1 MELPNALDF
10 TQIRERSLKA
20 QRTRVKLDPTNNQ
33 SAFNSNSLIQFRL
46 PANVQNTYMDWS
58 NEWSLQFKF
67 ELKNIYTF
75 AGVVTET
82 SLNLDK
88 AGISSIIKKVTFRQA
103 GQVLSEIN
111 DYGVLACIMKDLQVS
126 QTHAGNTGALLEGTT
141 VTAIGQQLD
150 STKTAQNVYTNWEG
164 TFSIPLSYNCFA
176 NSNKMIPLFGL
187 APIEIDIELY
197 PAYKVGGWNGK
208 RDNATP
214 SLVIPDTAFEL
225 RDVMLTGYY
234 VELSPNAQALIA
246 QSVNNQYQISS
257 NNWRVSNVVIEA
269 DATSVNEI
277 IPINV
282 SSLERVLISHRK
294 IVNETS
300 TTSTTAFTPCSLGNR
315 YYPLLEQYQVFIN
328 GQPFPERPV
337 KMTGK
342 LAEAMTEL
350 LMTEHR
356 LNDTNY
362 SSNSFLA
369 DNQSSNSLY
378 TVDNVYR
385 LEHDGATGLNT
396 GIGSFLIGC
405 NFSTLNV
412 GISDSVFGGVSTIG
426 SIVNYR
432 GSYGAG
438 GIGSQTE
445 LTFASEYECVLHL
458 DMNSTGVFVLNQ

>member
-33 SAFNSNSLIQFRL
+33 SAFESNSLIQFRL
-46 PANVQNTYMDWS
+46 PENVQNTYMDWS

-67 ELKNIYTF
+67 VLNDIF
-75 AGVVTET
+75 SLAGSASET
-82 SLNLDK
+82 TLNLDK
-88 AGISSIIKKVTFRQA
+88 AGVSSIIKKVVFRQA

-141 VTAIGQQLD
+141 LTAIGQQLS
-150 STKTAQNVYTNWEG
+150 STKTDANVYTKWEG
-164 TFSIPLSYNCFA
+164 TFCILLSYNCFG

-208 RDNATP
+208 RGNLRP
-214 SLVIPDTAFEL
+214 SLVIPDSAFEL

-234 VELSPNAQALIA
+234 VELSPNAQALIS

-257 NNWRVSNVVIEA
+257 NNWRVSNVVIEK

-300 TTSTTAFTPCSLGNR
+300 TTTNAIFTPCSLGNR

-337 KMTGK
+337 KMNGN

-350 LMTEHR
+350 LMSEHR

-369 DNQSSNSLY
+369 NKQSDNGLKIS
-378 TVDNVYR
+378 DDAYR
-385 LEHDGATGLNT
+385 LPHDEATGLNI
-396 GIGSFLIGC
+396 GVGSFLIGT

-412 GISDSVFGGVSTIG
+412 GISDAVFGGVSTVG

-445 LTFASEYECVLHL
+445 LTFCSEYEVVLHL
-458 DMNSTGVFVLNQ
+458 DMNSTGVFQINQ

>member
-33 SAFNSNSLIQFRL
+33 TAFNSNSLIQFRL

-75 AGVVTET
+75 ASVVTET

-88 AGISSIIKKVTFRQA
+88 AGISSIIKKVSFRQA

-141 VTAIGQQLD
+141 LTALGQQLS
-150 STKTAQNVYTNWEG
+150 STKSAQNVYTNYEG

-214 SLVIPDTAFEL
+214 SLVIPDSAFEL

-234 VELSPNAQALIA
+234 VELSPSAQALIA

-257 NNWRVSNVVIEA
+257 NNWRVSNVTIEA
-269 DATSVNEI
+269 GATSVNEI

-300 TTSTTAFTPCSLGNR
+300 TTDNTDFTPCSLGNR

-356 LNDTNY
+356 LSDTNY
-362 SSNSFLA
+362 SSNSFRA
-369 DNQSSNSLY
+369 SDVATNSLL
-378 TVDNVYR
+378 TIDNIYNIP
-385 LEHDGATGLNT
+385 HDEATGISG

-412 GISDSVFGGVSTIG
+412 GISDAVFGGISTIG

-432 GSYGAG
+432 GSYTAG
-438 GIGSQTE
+438 GIGSQTQ
-445 LTFASEYECVLHL
+445 LTFCSEYEVVLHL
-458 DMNSTGVFVLNQ
+458 DMNSTGVFVINQ

>member
-1 MELPNALDF
+1 
-10 TQIRERSLKA
+10 
-20 QRTRVKLDPTNNQ
+20 
-33 SAFNSNSLIQFRL
+33 
-46 PANVQNTYMDWS
+46 
-58 NEWSLQFKF
+58 
-67 ELKNIYTF
+67 
-75 AGVVTET
+75 
-82 SLNLDK
+82 
-88 AGISSIIKKVTFRQA
+88 
-103 GQVLSEIN
+103 
-111 DYGVLACIMKDLQVS
+111 
-126 QTHAGNTGALLEGTT
+126 LLEGTT
-141 VTAIGQQLD
+141 LTAIGKQLE
-150 STKTAQNVYTNWEG
+150 STKTAVNVNTNYEG

-197 PAYKVGGWNGK
+197 PAYKIGSWNVKDGNDK
-208 RDNATP
+208 PATPIPDNAVK
-214 SLVIPDTAFEL
+214 LK
-225 RDVMLTGYY
+225 DVMLTGYY
-234 VELSPNAQALIA
+234 VELSPNAQSLIA

-257 NNWRVSNVVIEA
+257 NNWRVSNVTIEPN
-269 DATSVNEI
+269 ATSVNEI

-294 IVNETS
+294 ISDVS
-300 TTSTTAFTPCSLGNR
+300 TTTGTAVYTPASLGNR

-337 KMTGK
+337 KMNGK

-362 SSNSFLA
+362 SSNSFMASDVGGDTLRIV
-369 DNQSSNSLY
+369 DGNYSLI
-378 TVDNVYR
+378 
-385 LEHDGATGLNT
+385 HDDATGLSG

-412 GISDSVFGGVSTIG
+412 GISDAVFGGISTIG

-432 GSYGAG
+432 GTYSAG

-445 LTFASEYECVLHL
+445 ITFCSEYECVLHL
-458 DMNSTGVFVLNQ
+458 NMNESGVFQINQ

>member
-33 SAFNSNSLIQFRL
+33 SAFDSNSLIQFRL

-88 AGISSIIKKVTFRQA
+88 AGISSIIKKVSFRQA

-111 DYGVLACIMKDLQVS
+111 DYGILACIMKDLQVS

-214 SLVIPDTAFEL
+214 SLVIPDSAFQL
-225 RDVMLTGYY
+225 KDVMLTGYY
-234 VELSPNAQALIA
+234 VELSPSAQALIA

-257 NNWRVSNVVIEA
+257 NNWRVSNVTIEA
-269 DATSVNEI
+269 GATSVNEI

-294 IVNETS
+294 IVDSTS
-300 TTSTTAFTPCSLGNR
+300 TTDTTDFTPCSLGNR

-337 KMTGK
+337 KMTGT
-342 LAEAMTEL
+342 LAEAMSEL

-356 LNDTNY
+356 LSDTNY

-369 DNQSSNSLY
+369 SDVATNSLL
-378 TVDNVYR
+378 VFDNVYNMPHN
-385 LEHDGATGLNT
+385 EATGVSG

-412 GISDSVFGGVSTIG
+412 GISDAVFGGISTVG

-432 GSYGAG
+432 GNYTAG
-438 GIGSQTE
+438 GIGSQTQ
-445 LTFASEYECVLHL
+445 LTFCSEYEVVLHL
-458 DMNSTGVFVLNQ
+458 DMNSTGTFVLNQ

>member
-20 QRTRVKLDPTNNQ
+20 QRTRVKIDPTNNKTF
-33 SAFNSNSLIQFRL
+33 FNSNSLIQFRL

-58 NEWSLQFKF
+58 NEWALQFKF

-75 AGVVTET
+75 ASVVTET

-88 AGISSIIKKVTFRQA
+88 AGISSIIKKVSFRQA

-141 VTAIGQQLD
+141 LTALGQQLS
-150 STKTAQNVYTNWEG
+150 STKSAQNVYTNYEG

-214 SLVIPDTAFEL
+214 SLVIPDSAFEL

-234 VELSPNAQALIA
+234 VELSPSAQALIA

-257 NNWRVSNVVIEA
+257 NNWRVSNVTIEA
-269 DATSVNEI
+269 GATSVNEI

-300 TTSTTAFTPCSLGNR
+300 TTDNTDFTPCSLGNR

-356 LNDTNY
+356 LSDTNY
-362 SSNSFLA
+362 SSNSFRA
-369 DNQSSNSLY
+369 SDVATNSLL
-378 TVDNVYR
+378 TIDNIYNIP
-385 LEHDGATGLNT
+385 HDEATGISG

-412 GISDSVFGGVSTIG
+412 GISDAVFGGISTIG

-432 GSYGAG
+432 GSYTAG
-438 GIGSQTE
+438 GIGSQTQ
-445 LTFASEYECVLHL
+445 LTFCSEYEVVLHL
-458 DMNSTGVFVLNQ
+458 DMNSTGVFVINQ

>member
-58 NEWSLQFKF
+58 NEWALQFKF

-75 AGVVTET
+75 ASVVTET

-88 AGISSIIKKVTFRQA
+88 AGISSIIKKVSFRQA

-141 VTAIGQQLD
+141 LTALGQQLS
-150 STKTAQNVYTNWEG
+150 STKSAQNVYTNYEG

-214 SLVIPDTAFEL
+214 SLVIPDSAFEL

-234 VELSPNAQALIA
+234 VELSPSAQALIA

-257 NNWRVSNVVIEA
+257 NNWRVSNVTIEA
-269 DATSVNEI
+269 GATSVNEI

-300 TTSTTAFTPCSLGNR
+300 TTDNTDFTPCSLGNR
-315 YYPLLEQYQVFIN
+315 YYPLLEQYQVFVN

-356 LNDTNY
+356 LSDTNY
-362 SSNSFLA
+362 SSNSFRA
-369 DNQSSNSLY
+369 SDVATNSLL
-378 TVDNVYR
+378 TIDNIYNIP
-385 LEHDGATGLNT
+385 HDEATGISG

-412 GISDSVFGGVSTIG
+412 GISDAVFGGISTIG

-432 GSYGAG
+432 GSYTAG
-438 GIGSQTE
+438 GIGSQTQ
-445 LTFASEYECVLHL
+445 LTFCSEYEVVLHL
-458 DMNSTGVFVLNQ
+458 DMNSTGVFVINQ

>member
-58 NEWSLQFKF
+58 NEWALQFKF

-75 AGVVTET
+75 ASVVTET

-88 AGISSIIKKVTFRQA
+88 AGISSIIKKVSFRQA

-141 VTAIGQQLD
+141 LTALGQQLS
-150 STKTAQNVYTNWEG
+150 STKSAQNVYTNYEG

-214 SLVIPDTAFEL
+214 SLVIPDSAFEL

-234 VELSPNAQALIA
+234 VELSPSAQALIA

-257 NNWRVSNVVIEA
+257 NNWRVSNVTIEA
-269 DATSVNEI
+269 GATSVNEI

-300 TTSTTAFTPCSLGNR
+300 TTDNTDFTPCSLGNR

-356 LNDTNY
+356 LSDTNY
-362 SSNSFLA
+362 SSNSFRA
-369 DNQSSNSLY
+369 SDVATNSLL
-378 TVDNVYR
+378 TIDNIYNIP
-385 LEHDGATGLNT
+385 HDEATGISG

-412 GISDSVFGGVSTIG
+412 GISDAVFGGISTIG

-432 GSYGAG
+432 GSYTAG
-438 GIGSQTE
+438 GIGSQTQ
-445 LTFASEYECVLHL
+445 LTFCSEYEVVLHL
-458 DMNSTGVFVLNQ
+458 DMNSTGVFVINQ

>member
-58 NEWSLQFKF
+58 NEWALQFKF

-75 AGVVTET
+75 ASVVTET

-88 AGISSIIKKVTFRQA
+88 AGISSIIKKVSFRQA

-141 VTAIGQQLD
+141 LTALGQQLS
-150 STKTAQNVYTNWEG
+150 STKSAQNVYTNYEG

-214 SLVIPDTAFEL
+214 SLVIPDSAFEL

-234 VELSPNAQALIA
+234 VELSPSAQALIA

-257 NNWRVSNVVIEA
+257 NNWRVSNVTIEA
-269 DATSVNEI
+269 GATSVNEI

-300 TTSTTAFTPCSLGNR
+300 TTDNTDFTPCSLGNR

-356 LNDTNY
+356 LSDTNY
-362 SSNSFLA
+362 SSNSFRA
-369 DNQSSNSLY
+369 SDVATNSLL
-378 TVDNVYR
+378 TIDNIYNIP
-385 LEHDGATGLNT
+385 HDEATGISG

-412 GISDSVFGGVSTIG
+412 GISDAVFGGISTIG

-432 GSYGAG
+432 GSYTAG
-438 GIGSQTE
+438 GIGSQTQ
-445 LTFASEYECVLHL
+445 LTFCSEYEVVLHL
-458 DMNSTGVFVLNQ
+458 DMNSTGVFVVNQ

>member
-58 NEWSLQFKF
+58 NEWALQFKF

-75 AGVVTET
+75 ASVVTET

-88 AGISSIIKKVTFRQA
+88 AGISSIIKKVSFRQA

-141 VTAIGQQLD
+141 LTALGQQLS
-150 STKTAQNVYTNWEG
+150 STKSAQNVYTNYEG

-197 PAYKVGGWNGK
+197 PAYKVGAWNGK
-208 RDNATP
+208 RDNARP
-214 SLVIPDTAFEL
+214 SLPIPDSAIEL

-300 TTSTTAFTPCSLGNR
+300 TTDTTAFTPCSLGNR

-356 LNDTNY
+356 LSDTNY
-362 SSNSFLA
+362 SSNSFRA
-369 DNQSSNSLY
+369 SDVATNSLL
-378 TVDNVYR
+378 TIDNIYNIP
-385 LEHDGATGLNT
+385 HDEATGISG

-412 GISDSVFGGVSTIG
+412 GISDAVFGGISTIG

-432 GSYGAG
+432 GSYTAG
-438 GIGSQTE
+438 GIGSQTQ
-445 LTFASEYECVLHL
+445 LTFCSEYEVVLHL
-458 DMNSTGVFVLNQ
+458 DMNSTGVFVINQ